1 MALNDVK
8 RPWPYFLFMTKAM
21 ASAIKRNQNNDSP
34 VASPFNILAN
44 PKELRKVFS
53 QSDIAKLFELNHQ
66 GYGFI
71 PLDTYRPDSF
81 FSYFWGEEM
90 IEDLRPYL
98 NNAVQT
104 PILTDHGNIGK
115 PHTLIEWLINPD
127 LKPIISPIG
136 ESTVTSVIPESVFIV
151 VLEEGEDRILKEST
165 PVANAQAFDILTH
178 ALKAMYR
185 MYPINVVSEHP
196 WFRAY
201 TEMLVLKHDV
211 V

>member
-21 ASAIKRNQNNDSP
+21 ASAIKRNQNVDSP
-34 VASPFNILAN
+34 VASPFNIIAN
-44 PKELRKVFS
+44 PKELRKLFS
-53 QSDIAKLFELNHQ
+53 QSDIARFFELNHQ
-66 GYGFI
+66 EYESI
-71 PLDTYRPDSF
+71 PPDTYRPDSF
-81 FSYFWGEEM
+81 FNYFWSEEM
-90 IEDLRPYL
+90 LEELRPYL

-104 PILTDHGNIGK
+104 PILTDHENIGK

-127 LKPIISPIG
+127 LKPI
-136 ESTVTSVIPESVFIV
+136 TVAREVREEVIPESVFIV

-165 PVANAQAFDILTH
+165 PVSKEQAFDILTH
-178 ALKAMYR
+178 ALKALYR

-201 TEMLVLKHDV
+201 VGMLNSDSY
-211 V
+211 

>member
-21 ASAIKRNQNNDSP
+21 ASAIKRNQNVDSP
-34 VASPFNILAN
+34 VASPFNIIAN
-44 PKELRKVFS
+44 PKELRKLFS
-53 QSDIAKLFELNHQ
+53 QSDIARFFELNHQ
-66 GYGFI
+66 EYESI
-71 PLDTYRPDSF
+71 PPDTYRPDSF
-81 FSYFWGEEM
+81 FSYFWSEEM
-90 IEDLRPYL
+90 LEELRPYL

-104 PILTDHGNIGK
+104 PILTDHENIGK

-127 LKPIISPIG
+127 LKPI
-136 ESTVTSVIPESVFIV
+136 TVAREVREEVIPESVFIV

-165 PVANAQAFDILTH
+165 PVSKEQAFDILTH
-178 ALKAMYR
+178 ALKALYR

-201 TEMLVLKHDV
+201 VEMSNSDSY
-211 V
+211 

>member
-21 ASAIKRNQNNDSP
+21 ASAIKRNQNVDSP
-34 VASPFNILAN
+34 VASPFNIIAN
-44 PKELRKVFS
+44 PKELRKLFS
-53 QSDIAKLFELNHQ
+53 QNDIARFFELNHQ
-66 GYGFI
+66 EYESI
-71 PLDTYRPDSF
+71 PPDTYRPDSF
-81 FSYFWGEEM
+81 FNYFWSEEM
-90 IEDLRPYL
+90 LEELRPYL

-104 PILTDHGNIGK
+104 PILTDHENIGK

-127 LKPIISPIG
+127 LKPI
-136 ESTVTSVIPESVFIV
+136 TVAREVREEVIPESVFIV

-165 PVANAQAFDILTH
+165 PVSKEQAFDILTH
-178 ALKAMYR
+178 ALKALYR

-201 TEMLVLKHDV
+201 VEMLNSDSY
-211 V
+211 

>member
-21 ASAIKRNQNNDSP
+21 ASAIKRNQNVDSP
-34 VASPFNILAN
+34 VASPFNIIAN
-44 PKELRKVFS
+44 PKELRKLFS
-53 QSDIAKLFELNHQ
+53 QSDIARFFELNHQ
-66 GYGFI
+66 EYGNI
-71 PLDTYRPDSF
+71 PPDTYRPDSF
-81 FSYFWGEEM
+81 FNYFWSEEM
-90 IEDLRPYL
+90 LEELRPYL

-104 PILTDHGNIGK
+104 PILTDHENIGK

-127 LKPIISPIG
+127 LKPI
-136 ESTVTSVIPESVFIV
+136 TVAREVREEVIPESVFIV

-165 PVANAQAFDILTH
+165 PVSKEQAFDILTH
-178 ALKAMYR
+178 ALKALYR

-201 TEMLVLKHDV
+201 VEMLNSDSY
-211 V
+211 

>member
-21 ASAIKRNQNNDSP
+21 ASEIKRNQNVDSP
-34 VASPFNILAN
+34 VASPFNIIAN

-53 QSDIAKLFELNHQ
+53 QSDIARFFELNHQ
-66 GYGFI
+66 EYESI
-71 PLDTYRPDSF
+71 PPDTYRPDSF
-81 FSYFWGEEM
+81 FNYFWSEEM
-90 IEDLRPYL
+90 LEELRPYL

-104 PILTDHGNIGK
+104 PILTDHENIGK

-127 LKPIISPIG
+127 LKPI
-136 ESTVTSVIPESVFIV
+136 TVAREVREEVIPESVFIV

-165 PVANAQAFDILTH
+165 PVSKEQAFDILTH
-178 ALKAMYR
+178 ALKALYR
-185 MYPINVVSEHP
+185 MYSINVVSEHP

-201 TEMLVLKHDV
+201 VEMLNSDSY
-211 V
+211 